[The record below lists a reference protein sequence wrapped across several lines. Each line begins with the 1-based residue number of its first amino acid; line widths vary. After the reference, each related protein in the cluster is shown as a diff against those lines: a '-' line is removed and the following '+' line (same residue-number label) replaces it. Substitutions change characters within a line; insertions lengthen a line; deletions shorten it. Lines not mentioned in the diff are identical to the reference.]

1 MYCYMRRI
9 VSFIY
14 FFVISITI
22 LAQSQYD
29 YMDDDAVAGGTDRV
43 LNAFIILFLIVIAFV
58 VIAFIFGGI
67 AKIKY
72 ELSPQKEIDR
82 QKKEKEEREKQ
93 ERIKKA
99 EEHRKAL
106 LALPEKS
113 VRLVIQG
120 RPQIVELARLGNR
133 INTEMLAICMW
144 TIDDIIWEGTH
155 ITDEVGS
162 IDKSIDFIYGDFY
175 KSKWQNLPMCELIVS
190 KHCVDLA
197 QKSSELPFG
206 ICFTIRG
213 DFDPHKL
220 QIIHHKHEGLR
231 HHNVSRD
238 IKCLEF
244 LLYDGD
250 IIQTHLAIG
259 NPLCF
264 PYEGYNSYP
273 NLNDRRNPTYL
284 KW

>member
-1 MYCYMRRI
+1 MRKI
-9 VSFIY
+9 LSILSLFIS
-14 FFVISITI
+14 V
-22 LAQSQYD
+22 LVQAQSQYD
-29 YMDDDAVAGGTDRV
+29 YMDDDAVAGGADRA
-43 LNAFIILFLIVIAFV
+43 LNAFVILFLVVIAFI
-58 VIAFIFGGI
+58 VIIFIFGGI

-72 ELSPQKEIDR
+72 ELSPQKELDR

-93 ERIKKA
+93 EKIKKE

-106 LALPEKS
+106 LALPENS

-120 RPQIVELARLGNR
+120 RPHIVELASLGRR
-133 INTEMLAICMW
+133 IYTEMLAICMW

-155 ITDEVGS
+155 IKDEVGS
-162 IDKSIDFIYGDFY
+162 VKEPINLIYGNYY
-175 KSKWQNLPMCELIVS
+175 KSKRHDSPMCELIVS
-190 KHCVDLA
+190 KHCASLA
-197 QKSSELPFG
+197 QKSSELQFG
-206 ICFTIRG
+206 IIFTIRG
-213 DFDPHKL
+213 NFDPHKL
-220 QIIHHKHEGLR
+220 QIIHYTHEGLR
-231 HHNVSRD
+231 YESVRRD

-259 NPLCF
+259 YPLCF

-273 NLNDRRNPTYL
+273 NLDDRKSPTYL

>member
-1 MYCYMRRI
+1 MMKRLVLSLSI
-9 VSFIY
+9 VLFHIMA
-14 FFVISITI
+14 F
-22 LAQSQYD
+22 AQSHND
-29 YMDDDAVAGGTDRV
+29 YMDDDAVAGGADRA
-43 LNAFIILFLIVIAFV
+43 LNSFIILFLIVIAFV
-58 VIAFIFGGI
+58 VIVFIFGGI

-82 QKKEKEEREKQ
+82 QKKEKEEQEKQ
-93 ERIKKA
+93 ERIRK
-99 EEHRKAL
+99 EQEHQKAL
-106 LALPEKS
+106 LALPENS

-120 RPQIVELARLGNR
+120 RPQIVELARLANR

-144 TIDDIIWEGTH
+144 TIDDIIWEGTL
-155 ITDEVGS
+155 IKDEVGS
-162 IDKSIDFIYGDFY
+162 VDKSIDFIYGDFY
-175 KSKWQNLPMCELIVS
+175 KSKWQNFPMCELIVS

-197 QKSSELPFG
+197 QKSSELPFC

-244 LLYDGD
+244 LIYDGD
-250 IIQTHLAIG
+250 IIQTHLA
-259 NPLCF
+259 NSKPLCF

-273 NLNDRRNPTYL
+273 NLDDSRKPNYL